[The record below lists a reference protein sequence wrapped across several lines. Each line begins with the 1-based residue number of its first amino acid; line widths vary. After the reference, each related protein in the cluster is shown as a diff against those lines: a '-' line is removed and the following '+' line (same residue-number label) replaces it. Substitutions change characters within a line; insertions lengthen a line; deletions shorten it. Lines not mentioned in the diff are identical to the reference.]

1 MDRAEV
7 IDKLSRHVGD
17 IRTRFGVVRLR
28 LFGSVARGEA
38 TAASDVDVL
47 VGFDGPATYDRYFG
61 LKFFLED
68 LLGRKV
74 DLVTEKALRS
84 DLSKAVLREA
94 ILVA

>member
-7 IDKLSRHVGD
+7 IDTLSRHVGEM
-17 IRTRFGVVRLR
+17 RTRFGVVRLR

-38 TAASDVDVL
+38 TEASDVDIL
-47 VGFDGPATYDRYFG
+47 VGFEGPATYDRYFG

-68 LLGRKV
+68 TLGRRI
-74 DLVTEKALRS
+74 DLVTERALRAE
-84 DLSKAVLREA
+84 LRKAVLGEA